1 MRSILVVADSS
12 PMSLLVHSS
21 AHMQL
26 FLNTPRVAAAR
37 NPDTHL
43 NCNNGKAAL
52 QVKQCLAVWD
62 ASVPYLDG
70 RWLCLYTL
78 HIHASSRRN
87 GGLLSYPLRDY
98 C

>member
-1 MRSILVVADSS
+1 
-12 PMSLLVHSS
+12 
-21 AHMQL
+21 MQL

-43 NCNNGKAAL
+43 NCDDGKAAL

-87 GGLLSYPLRDY
+87 GGLLLYPLRDY